1 MAKDVADP
9 ARREVRVMAER
20 CRSCIYRPDGLQL
33 EPGAL
38 ARLTR
43 TTAQAEGHLVCHET
57 WMDVEQDV
65 PGAICRGYLDASGDR
80 SLAVRIAHALGRIV
94 DVEPQ

>member
-1 MAKDVADP
+1 
-9 ARREVRVMAER
+9 MAER

-38 ARLTR
+38 AWPAR
-43 TTAQAEGHLVCHET
+43 TTAQTEGHLVCHET
-57 WMDVEQDV
+57 WIDVEPDV

-80 SLAVRIAHALGRIV
+80 SLAVRIAHALGRVVEI
-94 DVEPQ
+94 EPQ